1 MYIHLWRLFLRL
13 KLKYIRYL
21 PDFLSLFVS
30 AILDKIITQSI
41 IAFRPRIPNGME
53 RTLRTIIEQC
63 WDDKPLNRPT
73 MKVVDRLLKTI
84 PGFQTDSNFV
94 DSLLQRMSQYAEELE
109 SRIAVATA
117 GMIEEKKKSEE
128 LLFQVLPR

>member
-1 MYIHLWRLFLRL
+1 
-13 KLKYIRYL
+13 
-21 PDFLSLFVS
+21 
-30 AILDKIITQSI
+30 
-41 IAFRPRIPNGME
+41 ME
-53 RTLRTIIEQC
+53 RFLRTIVEQC

-73 MKVVDRLLKTI
+73 MKGLDRQLKTV
-84 PGFQTDSNFV
+84 PGFQSDTNFV

-117 GMIEEKKKSEE
+117 GMIEEKKRSEE